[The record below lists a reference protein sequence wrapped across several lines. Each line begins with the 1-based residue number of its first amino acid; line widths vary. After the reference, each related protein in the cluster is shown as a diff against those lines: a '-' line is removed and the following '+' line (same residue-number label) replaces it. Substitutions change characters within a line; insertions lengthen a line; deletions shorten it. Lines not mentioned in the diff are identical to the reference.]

1 MKQLVMLIA
10 ISLLTPFCVAQ
21 RLPHIADPESYK
33 LSFAPDFS
41 NNTFAGVETI
51 EVRVLQNTSEIV
63 LNAAGIDFHSAI
75 VRTSG
80 GGQQARVTLDKEN
93 QMAHLAVDKPLTP
106 GLATIE
112 IHYTGILNDELRGF
126 YI

>member
-1 MKQLVMLIA
+1 MKPLLLFLVIA
-10 ISLLTPFCVAQ
+10 VLTPFSVAQ
-21 RLPHIADPESYK
+21 RLPHIAEPVSYK
-33 LSFAPDFS
+33 LNFAPDFS
-41 NNTFAGVETI
+41 NNTFAGMETI

-93 QMAHLAVDKPLTP
+93 QMAP
-106 GLATIE
+106 GGRQAAYAGSGDDRDSLHRNTE
-112 IHYTGILNDELRGF
+112 
-126 YI
+126 